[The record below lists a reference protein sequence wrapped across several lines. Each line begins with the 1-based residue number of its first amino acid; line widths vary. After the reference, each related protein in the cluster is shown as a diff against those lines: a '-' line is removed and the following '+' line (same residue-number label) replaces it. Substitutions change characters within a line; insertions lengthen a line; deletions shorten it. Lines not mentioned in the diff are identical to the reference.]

1 MLAVTVPTRTPLYVI
16 KPLLMELQGCK
27 GTWLMQKSIV
37 HRQVMRAAASK
48 NLESVG
54 LEDVTKNKPEVVRTI
69 ASSNPSPSL
78 VASQVIAP
86 HPSEDAVK
94 LPSAPEL
101 LTPSKLTSYYSSL
114 AKFRLTGLVV
124 CSAVTGYAMAPMATD
139 ITTLSLCLLG
149 TALTSASANTINQF
163 FEVPFDSQ
171 MARTSNRVLVRGLL
185 SPLHAVSFAAV
196 SGATGLIT
204 LNYGV
209 NGVCASLGALTLA
222 LYTLVYTPMKR
233 YSIANTWVGS
243 VVGALPPLM
252 GYAGCTGYLDAGAM
266 VLGGVL
272 YAWQFPHF
280 NALSWNLRSDY
291 SRAGYRMMAVT
302 NPDLCRR
309 TTLRHTA
316 ALIGICSSAPAIGL
330 TTWMFA
336 LDSLP
341 VNLYFL
347 YLAWRFYHHS
357 DSSSSRKLFRMSLA
371 HLPIIMILMLVH
383 KKREGRDDWLLKKTR
398 GLFPSLMH
406 S

>member
-1 MLAVTVPTRTPLYVI
+1 MIRASS
-16 KPLLMELQGCK
+16 LLLTSGSC
-27 GTWLMQKSIV
+27 LHLQKSIV
-37 HRQVMRAAASK
+37 HRHVMRAAASK
-48 NLESVG
+48 KLEVPGIEEITKKKPVVLTTVTQNSPSPLVNQDT
-54 LEDVTKNKPEVVRTI
+54 LLKVASEEITKN
-69 ASSNPSPSL
+69 ANSPQSM
-78 VASQVIAP
+78 
-86 HPSEDAVK
+86 
-94 LPSAPEL
+94 
-101 LTPSKLTSYYSSL
+101 TPAKLTNHYSSL

-124 CSAVTGYAMAPMATD
+124 CSAVTGYAMAPLPTNF
-139 ITTLSLCLLG
+139 TTLGLCLLG

-196 SGATGLIT
+196 SGTTGLII

-233 YSIANTWVGS
+233 SSIANTWVGS
-243 VVGALPPLM
+243 IVGALPPLM

-316 ALIGICSSAPAIGL
+316 ALIGICSTAPLIGL
-330 TTWMFA
+330 TTWTFA

-347 YLAWRFYHHS
+347 ILAWRFYRHS

-383 KKREGRDDWLLKKTR
+383 KKKEDSEDWLLKTIR
-398 GLFPSLMH
+398 GLFPAPYH

>member
-1 MLAVTVPTRTPLYVI
+1 MIRASSLLVT
-16 KPLLMELQGCK
+16 GCRS
-27 GTWLMQKSIV
+27 TWLLQKSVV
-37 HRQVMRAAASK
+37 HRHVMRAAASK
-48 NLESVG
+48 NLEVVTI
-54 LEDVTKNKPEVVRTI
+54 EDVTKKPPLVVRTVLQ
-69 ASSNPSPSL
+69 SNPALGTNQDVVHSVAQVSGKSPSDP
-78 VASQVIAP
+78 A
-86 HPSEDAVK
+86 
-94 LPSAPEL
+94 L
-101 LTPSKLTSYYSSL
+101 LTPSKLTNHYSSL

-124 CSAVTGYAMAPMATD
+124 CSAVTGYAMAPMPTD
-139 ITTLSLCLLG
+139 LTTLGLCLLG

-196 SGATGLIT
+196 SGTTGLII

-233 YSIANTWVGS
+233 SSIANTWVGS
-243 VVGALPPLM
+243 IVGALPPLM
-252 GYAGCTGYLDAGAM
+252 GYAGCTGYLDAGAL

-316 ALIGICSSAPAIGL
+316 ALIGICTTAPVIGL
-330 TTWMFA
+330 TTWTFA

-341 VNLYFL
+341 INMYFL
-347 YLAWRFYHHS
+347 YLAWRFYRHS

-383 KKREGRDDWLLKKTR
+383 KKSEDSEDWLLKTVR
-398 GLFPSLMH
+398 GLYPSLTQ

>member
-1 MLAVTVPTRTPLYVI
+1 MIRASC
-16 KPLLMELQGCK
+16 LLLTSPSC
-27 GTWLMQKSIV
+27 LRLQKSIV
-37 HRQVMRAAASK
+37 HRHVMRAAASK
-48 NLESVG
+48 KLEVSG
-54 LEDVTKNKPEVVRTI
+54 IEEITKNKPVVLTTVTQ
-69 ASSNPSPSL
+69 SNPSP
-78 VASQVIAP
+78 VVNQDV
-86 HPSEDAVK
+86 
-94 LPSAPEL
+94 L
-101 LTPSKLTSYYSSL
+101 LEITNEKTIKKIDPPQLMTPAKLTNHYSSL

-124 CSAVTGYAMAPMATD
+124 CSAVTGYAMAPLPTD
-139 ITTLSLCLLG
+139 FTTLGLCLLG

-185 SPLHAVSFAAV
+185 SPLHAVTFAAV
-196 SGATGLIT
+196 SGTTGLII

-233 YSIANTWVGS
+233 SSIANTWVGS

-316 ALIGICSSAPAIGL
+316 ALIGICTTAPLIGL
-330 TTWMFA
+330 TTWTFA

-347 YLAWRFYHHS
+347 ILAWRFYRHS

-383 KKREGRDDWLLKKTR
+383 KKREDSEDWLLKTIR
-398 GLFPSLMH
+398 GLFPALYH

>member
-1 MLAVTVPTRTPLYVI
+1 MIRASSLLVT
-16 KPLLMELQGCK
+16 GCRS
-27 GTWLMQKSIV
+27 TWLLQKSVV
-37 HRQVMRAAASK
+37 HRHVMRAAASK
-48 NLESVG
+48 NLEVVTI
-54 LEDVTKNKPEVVRTI
+54 EDVTKKPPLVVRTVLP
-69 ASSNPSPSL
+69 SNPALETNQDVVHSVAQVSGKSPSDP
-78 VASQVIAP
+78 A
-86 HPSEDAVK
+86 
-94 LPSAPEL
+94 L
-101 LTPSKLTSYYSSL
+101 LTPSKLTNHYSSL

-124 CSAVTGYAMAPMATD
+124 CSAVTGYAMAPMPTD
-139 ITTLSLCLLG
+139 LTTLSLCLLG

-196 SGATGLIT
+196 CGTTGLII

-233 YSIANTWVGS
+233 SSIANTWVGS
-243 VVGALPPLM
+243 IVGALPPLM
-252 GYAGCTGYLDAGAM
+252 GYAGCTGYLDAGAL

-316 ALIGICSSAPAIGL
+316 ALIGICTTAPVIGL
-330 TTWMFA
+330 TTWTFA

-341 VNLYFL
+341 INMYFL
-347 YLAWRFYHHS
+347 YLAWRFYRHS

-383 KKREGRDDWLLKKTR
+383 KKSEDGEDWLLKTVR
-398 GLFPSLMH
+398 GLYPSLTQ

>member
-1 MLAVTVPTRTPLYVI
+1 MIRASC
-16 KPLLMELQGCK
+16 LLLTSASC
-27 GTWLMQKSIV
+27 LHLQKSIV
-37 HRQVMRAAASK
+37 HRHVMRAAASK
-48 NLESVG
+48 KLEVSGIEEISKKKPVV
-54 LEDVTKNKPEVVRTI
+54 LTTVTQ
-69 ASSNPSPSL
+69 SNPSPVVNQDVL
-78 VASQVIAP
+78 LEVANEEAI
-86 HPSEDAVK
+86 K
-94 LPSAPEL
+94 NIN
-101 LTPSKLTSYYSSL
+101 TPQAMTPAKLTNHYSSL

-124 CSAVTGYAMAPMATD
+124 CSAVTGYAMAPLPTNF
-139 ITTLSLCLLG
+139 TTLGLCLLG

-185 SPLHAVSFAAV
+185 SPLHAVTFAAV
-196 SGATGLIT
+196 SGTTGLII

-233 YSIANTWVGS
+233 SSIANTWVGS

-316 ALIGICSSAPAIGL
+316 ALIGICSTAPLIGL
-330 TTWMFA
+330 TTWTFA

-347 YLAWRFYHHS
+347 MLAWRFYRHS

-383 KKREGRDDWLLKKTR
+383 KKREDSEDWLLKTIR
-398 GLFPSLMH
+398 GLFPALNH

>member
-1 MLAVTVPTRTPLYVI
+1 
-16 KPLLMELQGCK
+16 
-27 GTWLMQKSIV
+27 
-37 HRQVMRAAASK
+37 MRAAASK
-48 NLESVG
+48 NLDAVR
-54 LEDVTKNKPEVVRTI
+54 LEDVRKNESEVLRTI
-69 ASSNPSPSL
+69 TPNSSEL
-78 VASQVIAP
+78 VAGNIINHQV
-86 HPSEDAVK
+86 SEDVVK
-94 LPSAPEL
+94 TPSAPPVI
-101 LTPSKLTSYYSSL
+101 TPSVLTNYYSSL

-124 CSAVTGYAMAPMATD
+124 CSAVTGYAMAPMPTD
-139 ITTLSLCLLG
+139 LTTLTLCLLG

-185 SPLHAVSFAAV
+185 SPIHAVSFAVV
-196 SGATGLIT
+196 SGTAGLII

-209 NGVCASLGALTLA
+209 NGLCASLGALTLV

-233 YSIANTWVGS
+233 SSIANTWFGS
-243 VVGALPPLM
+243 IVGALPPLM
-252 GYAGCTGYLDAGAM
+252 GYAGCTGYLDTGALL
-266 VLGGVL
+266 LGGVL

-347 YLAWRFYHHS
+347 YLAWRFYRHS

-371 HLPIIMILMLVH
+371 HLPIIMILMLIH
-383 KKREGRDDWLLKKTR
+383 KKNEDSEDWLLKKGR
-398 GLFPSLMH
+398 SLFSSPTLIS
-406 S
+406 

>member
-1 MLAVTVPTRTPLYVI
+1 
-16 KPLLMELQGCK
+16 
-27 GTWLMQKSIV
+27 
-37 HRQVMRAAASK
+37 MRAAATK
-48 NLESVG
+48 NLEAIRI
-54 LEDVTKNKPEVVRTI
+54 EDVAKDKPEVLRAI
-69 ASSNPSPSL
+69 DPNNPEL
-78 VASQVIAP
+78 VPNHVLK
-86 HPSEDAVK
+86 EKVNENVK
-94 LPSAPEL
+94 ETPSAPPVI
-101 LTPSKLTSYYSSL
+101 TPSILTNYYSSL

-124 CSAVTGYAMAPMATD
+124 CSAVTGYAMAPMSTD
-139 ITTLSLCLLG
+139 LTTLSLCLLG

-163 FEVPFDSQ
+163 LEVPFDSQ

-185 SPLHAVSFAAV
+185 SPLHAVSFAVV
-196 SGATGLIT
+196 SGTTGLAV

-209 NGVCASLGALTLA
+209 NGLCASLGALTLV

-233 YSIANTWVGS
+233 YSIANTWFGS
-243 VVGALPPLM
+243 IVGALPPLM
-252 GYAGCTGYLDAGAM
+252 GYAGCTGYLDTSAL

-302 NPDLCRR
+302 DPDLCRR

-316 ALIGICSSAPAIGL
+316 ALIGLSSTAPAIGL
-330 TTWMFA
+330 TTWTFA

-347 YLAWRFYHHS
+347 YLAWRFYRHS

-383 KKREGRDDWLLKKTR
+383 KKNKDTEDWLLGKAR
-398 GLFPSLMH
+398 NVFPFIVH